1 MERTFRCSDAV
12 HREEGMLQ
20 TLRAPQVAQAAKI
33 PPLALHRPTPR
44 APESSV
50 PWEKVLLLTA
60 MDCAPKFCQNGKKES
75 NESWRSSVSAYWFF
89 LSSGGKY
96 GGGGGWSVGM

>member
-1 MERTFRCSDAV
+1 MIMLISSLEQMLTLKSQFRVSFKYQKKQSSGKQSQMERTSRCSDAV

-50 PWEKVLLLTA
+50 PWGEVLLLTA
-60 MDCAPKFCQNGKKES
+60 MDCAP
-75 NESWRSSVSAYWFF
+75 
-89 LSSGGKY
+89 
-96 GGGGGWSVGM
+96 